1 MVNLIICVGMFY
13 ILHLFLTMSFS
24 LHKVPF
30 INWTHTG
37 GDISGMTDLSSR
49 MASASDNLRQSLPIF
64 MTFAVLSVVMS
75 VDNLMLA
82 KYWFGLDRY
91 HAIELEEIKDN
102 LVNSNS
108 VFINDELVESS
119 LTLLQNYESILPLKN
134 LDTLKIASLS
144 IGDQSN
150 SFQDM
155 LSNYWFWKNNSI
167 F

>member
-1 MVNLIICVGMFY
+1 MVDLIICVGFFY
-13 ILHLFLTMSFS
+13 IAHLFFTMSFS

-82 KYWFGLDRY
+82 KYWFGIRIVYLVGA
-91 HAIELEEIKDN
+91 AIDLYRIPLIRPLIWVPSIVIIVMMGLN
-102 LVNSNS
+102 LCTS
-108 VFINDELVESS
+108 
-119 LTLLQNYESILPLKN
+119 
-134 LDTLKIASLS
+134 
-144 IGDQSN
+144 
-150 SFQDM
+150 
-155 LSNYWFWKNNSI
+155 
-167 F
+167 